1 MKFTVHIV
9 HPFSLEKTYGVEL
22 NKFMSLIPDQDY
34 AAIVDWDSMFLD
46 HKQIPLLYD
55 YIEKYPDTGLFLA
68 RSNRS
73 GSPIQRYN
81 GMISNQMS
89 MSYWHRIAMN
99 IKPKLSV
106 TDVLDNKISGF
117 LMLISKQTWNEIK
130 FNEELQVLHVDRD
143 YAGRILAAGK
153 PIRVMDDVLI
163 YHSYRV
169 WGRNTNHLV

>member
-1 MKFTVHIV
+1 
-9 HPFSLEKTYGVEL
+9 
-22 NKFMSLIPDQDY
+22 
-34 AAIVDWDSMFLD
+34 
-46 HKQIPLLYD
+46 
-55 YIEKYPDTGLFLA
+55 
-68 RSNRS
+68 
-73 GSPIQRYN
+73 
-81 GMISNQMS
+81 
-89 MSYWHRIAMN
+89 MN

-143 YAGRILAAGK
+143 YAARILAAGK

>member
-1 MKFTVHIV
+1 
-9 HPFSLEKTYGVEL
+9 
-22 NKFMSLIPDQDY
+22 MSLIPDQDY

-143 YAGRILAAGK
+143 YAARILAAGK